1 MKSIAYPLP
10 SINYPPPLY
19 GLSLHFYIAAI
30 ILLYVWRSQ
39 GDLVQMMSSGCQV
52 KLLNK
57 LILVTLRE
65 LS

>member
-10 SINYPPPLY
+10 SINYPPLY